1 MSSGAMNILVVDDDS
16 ANIVS
21 IKVVLKSMGHTV
33 EVLKDGADALTR
45 LTEQPDHYHIL
56 ITDHAM
62 CNVSGQELLAQLK
75 STAFK
80 GRIIVL
86 SGYMTLELEAKYR
99 ELGADKIIRKPFDL
113 DEMRNAVEEL
123 RSLPASNTAQ

>member
-1 MSSGAMNILVVDDDS
+1 MNILVVDDDS